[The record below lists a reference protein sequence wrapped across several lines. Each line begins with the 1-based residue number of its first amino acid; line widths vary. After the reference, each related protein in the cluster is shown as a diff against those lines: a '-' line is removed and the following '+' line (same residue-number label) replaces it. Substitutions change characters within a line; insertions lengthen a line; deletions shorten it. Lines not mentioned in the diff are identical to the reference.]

1 MQVGVIKTY
10 FLSTLWI
17 CFNQKADES
26 EDIDQQ
32 EDTVLMHQSIR
43 ENLR

>member
-17 CFNQKADES
+17 CFKQTADES

-32 EDTVLMHQSIR
+32 GDTVLMHQSIR